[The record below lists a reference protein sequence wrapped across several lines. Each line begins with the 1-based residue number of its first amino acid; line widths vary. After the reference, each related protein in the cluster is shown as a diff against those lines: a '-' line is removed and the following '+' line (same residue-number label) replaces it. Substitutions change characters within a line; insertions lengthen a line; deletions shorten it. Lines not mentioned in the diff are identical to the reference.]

1 MEENRYEEIVRTYGD
16 MVYRVACS
24 YTKSHYD
31 AEDAMQNV
39 FCKLLTK
46 NMAFK
51 DEEHVKKWLIRVT
64 INECKN
70 MLVTFWRKK
79 VVSWDENPVEQIFST
94 QEKSELYEAVMQLPA
109 KYRVVIHLFY
119 YEGYSTREIGELMHL
134 KEAAVRTRLVRGRK
148 ILKKELKEAW
158 QDEEE

>member
-24 YTKSHYD
+24 YTKSHHD
-31 AEDAMQNV
+31 AEDVMQNV
-39 FCKLLTK
+39 FYKLLTK
-46 NMAFK
+46 NIAFK
-51 DEEHVKKWLIRVT
+51 DEEHVKKWLVRVT

-70 MLVTFWRKK
+70 ILVAFWRKK
-79 VVSWDENPVEQIFST
+79 VVSWDENPVEQTFSAP
-94 QEKSELYEAVMQLPA
+94 EKSDLYEAVMQLPT
-109 KYRVVIHLFY
+109 KYRIVIHLFY

-158 QDEEE
+158 QYEEE

>member
-1 MEENRYEEIVRTYGD
+1 
-16 MVYRVACS
+16 
-24 YTKSHYD
+24 
-31 AEDAMQNV
+31 
-39 FCKLLTK
+39 
-46 NMAFK
+46 
-51 DEEHVKKWLIRVT
+51 
-64 INECKN
+64 
-70 MLVTFWRKK
+70 MLVTFWKKK

-148 ILKKELKEAW
+148 LLKEELKEAW